1 MMKENLVKSA
11 VGEPTG
17 RITRARAAAY
27 RQSGDMH
34 SKELSKLQDEK
45 LNLKRPALN
54 GRNND
59 APPNPCNQPKRRA
72 VLEDVTNVF
81 CKNSRRKCL
90 NATKI
95 PRNRKEG
102 RKSSIMESKL
112 VAPVAVEAQ
121 QAVVDSATSIS
132 QEIERTSLQS
142 GKVACSLKLDKHS
155 LCSSN
160 EFIRKNCGKDC
171 QLIKQECG
179 NLLRRE
185 SISKKETILEN
196 EMSAASTTPDFTD
209 IDADH
214 GDPQLCSL
222 YASEI
227 YRNLHVAEIIRRPD
241 SLYMEGIQQDI
252 SQTMRGILVD
262 WLVEACDHY
271 KLVPDTLYLT
281 VYLVD
286 MFLSQKYIARQRLQ
300 LLGITCMLIASKY
313 EEICAPRVEE
323 LCFITDN
330 TYTKTEV
337 LELESEVLNNL
348 GFQLS
353 APTAKTFLRRFLR
366 AAHSSYECSSL
377 VLEFLAKYLAELTLV
392 HYGFLKFLPS
402 VIAAS
407 AIFLARWT
415 LKQSG
420 HPWNPT
426 MEYYTK
432 YKASDLKTTVLALQC
447 LQLDSHSCPSN
458 AIRTK
463 YQQDKF
469 KCVAALRS
477 PKLCDTVFQT

>member
-185 SISKKETILEN
+185 SISKK
-196 EMSAASTTPDFTD
+196 D
-209 IDADH
+209 IERH
-214 GDPQLCSL
+214 
-222 YASEI
+222 
-227 YRNLHVAEIIRRPD
+227 
-241 SLYMEGIQQDI
+241 
-252 SQTMRGILVD
+252 
-262 WLVEACDHY
+262 
-271 KLVPDTLYLT
+271 
-281 VYLVD
+281 
-286 MFLSQKYIARQRLQ
+286 LS
-300 LLGITCMLIASKY
+300 
-313 EEICAPRVEE
+313 V
-323 LCFITDN
+323 
-330 TYTKTEV
+330 
-337 LELESEVLNNL
+337 
-348 GFQLS
+348 
-353 APTAKTFLRRFLR
+353 TFLDNKM
-366 AAHSSYECSSL
+366 AHSSVSHQSEISCFRTGMR
-377 VLEFLAKYLAELTLV
+377 FLGLSGRYCTNTFNWIGNKVRRY
-392 HYGFLKFLPS
+392 HC
-402 VIAAS
+402 IS
-407 AIFLARWT
+407 AF
-415 LKQSG
+415 
-420 HPWNPT
+420 PP
-426 MEYYTK
+426 E
-432 YKASDLKTTVLALQC
+432 
-447 LQLDSHSCPSN
+447 
-458 AIRTK
+458 
-463 YQQDKF
+463 
-469 KCVAALRS
+469 VAAI
-477 PKLCDTVFQT
+477 P